1 MMTCEPSLALSIVSG
16 SQTDALVSDYSS
28 KNKSS
33 TGQMARW
40 QAPAV
45 ESCAGGSSAPA
56 MARLREK
63 AKHLSM
69 LFREL
74 GKTGIRLPEI
84 GLGTW
89 NYSGGIEPLRAAIE
103 CGARLIDTA
112 ESYGTEEIVGEAIK
126 GRRHQV
132 FLATKVL
139 PRNFRRRDLIVAA
152 ERSLRRLGTDHI
164 DLYQLHWPNL
174 TIPIEDPMRGM
185 EELVDAGKVRFIGVS
200 NFIVRDLIEAQAAL
214 GKQRIVANQ
223 VRYSLVDR
231 TIEGGL
237 LQYCQKNGITV
248 IAYSPLASGVRNIRA
263 ADPDRVLRRVAQTS
277 AKSEAQVALNWCISK
292 ENVIAIPKASTVAHV
307 MENVGAS
314 GWKLQPELAH
324 LLEKRIRYRRR
335 GALEMGARR
344 AVRWGMQKLGRWR

>member
-1 MMTCEPSLALSIVSG
+1 MNCEPLLASFIVSG
-16 SQTDALVSDYSS
+16 YPMDALESDYGSMEDP
-28 KNKSS
+28 S
-33 TGQMARW
+33 TGQKDPW
-40 QAPAV
+40 VAPPL
-45 ESCAGGSSAPA
+45 ECSEWGFFAPFVA
-56 MARLREK
+56 HPREK
-63 AKHLSM
+63 SEHLSM
-69 LFREL
+69 LLREL

-84 GLGTW
+84 GFGTW
-89 NYSGGIEPLRAAIE
+89 NYSGGVEPLRAAIE

-139 PRNFRRRDLIVAA
+139 PRNFKRRDLIAAA

-174 TIPIEDPMRGM
+174 AIPIEEPMWAM

-200 NFIVRDLIEAQAAL
+200 NFSVRDLLNAQAVL
-214 GKQRIVANQ
+214 SSQRIVANQ
-223 VRYSLVDR
+223 VRYSLAER
-231 TIEGGL
+231 TVEGGL

-248 IAYSPLASGVRNIRA
+248 IAYSPLASGPRNIRA
-263 ADPDRVLRRVAQTS
+263 VDPEGIVHRVAQAS
-277 AKSEAQVALNWCISK
+277 AKSEAQIALNWCVSK

-307 MENVGAS
+307 MEDVGAS
-314 GWKLQPELAH
+314 GWKLQPEYAR
-324 LLEKRIRYRRR
+324 LLEDRIRYRRR

-344 AVRWGMQKLGRWR
+344 AVRWGMQMMGRWV

>member
-1 MMTCEPSLALSIVSG
+1 
-16 SQTDALVSDYSS
+16 
-28 KNKSS
+28 
-33 TGQMARW
+33 
-40 QAPAV
+40 
-45 ESCAGGSSAPA
+45 

-103 CGARLIDTA
+103 CGVRLIDTA

-139 PRNFRRRDLIVAA
+139 PRNFRRRDLIAAA

-174 TIPIEDPMRGM
+174 VIPIEEPMRGM

-200 NFIVRDLIEAQAAL
+200 NFSVRDLLNAQTAL
-214 GKQRIVANQ
+214 SRQRIVANQ
-223 VRYSLVDR
+223 VLYSLAER

-248 IAYSPLASGVRNIRA
+248 IAYSPLASGLRNIRA
-263 ADPDRVLRRVAQTS
+263 VDPEGVVHRVARAS
-277 AKSEAQVALNWCISK
+277 AKSEAQIALNWCVSK
-292 ENVIAIPKASTVAHV
+292 ENVIAIPKASTVAQV
-307 MENVGAS
+307 MEDVGAS
-314 GWKLQPELAH
+314 GWKLHPELA
-324 LLEKRIRYRRR
+324 LLLDKRIRYRRR

-344 AVRWGMQKLGRWR
+344 AVRWGMQMIGRWQ